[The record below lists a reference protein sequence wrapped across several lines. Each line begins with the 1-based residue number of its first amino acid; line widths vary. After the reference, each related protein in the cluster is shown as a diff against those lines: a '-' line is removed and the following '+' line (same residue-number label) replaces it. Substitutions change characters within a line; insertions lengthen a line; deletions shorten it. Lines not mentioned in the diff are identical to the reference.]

1 MPSSQF
7 KSAVLLSFFMSVAC
21 AQPAQQLKDAELPPL
36 PRDTHSFARPEL
48 LAAPLFLFAIGNA
61 FAGVLIIYRI
71 LWPRASR
78 FLEHSTNFTP
88 AAARAR

>member
-1 MPSSQF
+1 MNSP
-7 KSAVLLSFFMSVAC
+7 LIRLSLSLSRVF
-21 AQPAQQLKDAELPPL
+21 
-36 PRDTHSFARPEL
+36 
-48 LAAPLFLFAIGNA
+48 LFLGLAGTVAVTAVYLYA